1 MASAHGLRRAAAER
15 AVKSPRPL
23 PLHATA
29 AEARAAL
36 AVTGPPATSCRY
48 SDRPPAPSARIGGV
62 AATALVCFCLI
73 GTGLLRWA
81 EAAPPRTEAATLT
94 LIEVAPPR
102 APPAPPSER
111 ASGPEHRAM
120 DASPPSAPRATAAA
134 ADTTA
139 PPLPAAVPLLTPAAP
154 AAATGAPAP
163 TAPSPPAQPAARA
176 TAPESRAVPSAPVA
190 SDARPKWE
198 GLLLAALNRAKRYP
212 RDALRKGQEGTV
224 RIRFLVDR
232 RGRVHAVRLIHSSGL
247 AVLDAEALSL
257 PARAQPLPRPPA
269 ELRGN
274 RIELTVP
281 IEFFLR

>member
-1 MASAHGLRRAAAER
+1 MALAHGLRRTATKRAAT
-15 AVKSPRPL
+15 SPRPL
-23 PLHATA
+23 PSHDMAPDP
-29 AEARAAL
+29 RVAL
-36 AVTGPPATSCRY
+36 AIIAAPATNGRY

-62 AATALVCFCLI
+62 AATALVCLCLV

-81 EAAPPRTEAATLT
+81 EIAPPRTEAAALT
-94 LIEVAPPR
+94 LVEVAPPR
-102 APPAPPSER
+102 APPVPPSER
-111 ASGPEHRAM
+111 SPGPEHRAM
-120 DASPPSAPRATAAA
+120 DASPPSAPRPNAAA
-134 ADTTA
+134 PATTA
-139 PPLPAAVPLLTPAAP
+139 PPLPSAVALPALAAP
-154 AAATGAPAP
+154 AATGAPAP
-163 TAPSPPAQPAARA
+163 AAPSPPALPAARA
-176 TAPESRAVPSAPVA
+176 AAPESRAVPPASVA

-212 RDALRKGQEGTV
+212 RDASRKGQEGTA

-232 RGRVHAVRLIHSSGL
+232 RGRVHAVRLVHSSDS
-247 AVLDAEALSL
+247 AALDAEALSL

>member
-1 MASAHGLRRAAAER
+1 MASAHGRRRAAAER
-15 AVKSPRPL
+15 AATSPRPQ

-29 AEARAAL
+29 AEARVTL
-36 AVTGPPATSCRY
+36 AVTGRPATSCRY
-48 SDRPPAPSARIGGV
+48 SDRPPATSARIGGV
-62 AATALVCFCLI
+62 AATSLVCLCLI

-81 EAAPPRTEAATLT
+81 EAAPPRTEAAALT
-94 LIEVAPPR
+94 LVEVAPPR
-102 APPAPPSER
+102 APPVPPSER
-111 ASGPEHRAM
+111 PPGPEHRGM
-120 DASPPSAPRATAAA
+120 DASPHSAPLVTAAT

-154 AAATGAPAP
+154 AATGAPAP

-176 TAPESRAVPSAPVA
+176 TAPESRAVPSASVA

-232 RGRVHAVRLIHSSGL
+232 RGRVHAVRLVDSSGFT
-247 AVLDAEALSL
+247 ALDVEALSL

-274 RIELTVP
+274 RVELTVP